1 MYKYFKKYVFVF
13 FLATLLAACSS
24 KIKFNNVDISGS
36 SSFSPAFE
44 LEDQTGKLRHLEDF
58 KGKVLVVFFGYTQ
71 CPDVCP
77 TTMFEMKKVMDLL
90 GKDASKV
97 QVAFITLDPERD
109 TIELLEKYVGPL
121 LPWHEACQLFLRLLR
136 QSGEAKDVV
145 AHNGSFQQA
154 PSGKVYQLMRI
165 AVEDDALFSE
175 ISANKYLLSVR
186 FLKSERDKKAQLVS
200 ADVPFKLTLCQF

>member
-1 MYKYFKKYVFVF
+1 MYKPFIRYAFLIIATIF
-13 FLATLLAACSS
+13 FISCST

-36 SSFSPAFE
+36 TSFSPAFE
-44 LEDQTGKLRHLEDF
+44 LEDHFGKLRHLEDF

-109 TIELLEKYVGPL
+109 TIELLSKYVPSFDASFIGLRPNSPDAL
-121 LPWHEACQLFLRLLR
+121 EQVVKGYKVFYQKVPGKDPKYYTIDHTAGSYVIDQKGQLRLFVKHS
-136 QSGEAKDVV
+136 QGENALADDLK
-145 AHNGSFQQA
+145 
-154 PSGKVYQLMRI
+154 QLI
-165 AVEDDALFSE
+165 
-175 ISANKYLLSVR
+175 
-186 FLKSERDKKAQLVS
+186 KSN
-200 ADVPFKLTLCQF
+200 